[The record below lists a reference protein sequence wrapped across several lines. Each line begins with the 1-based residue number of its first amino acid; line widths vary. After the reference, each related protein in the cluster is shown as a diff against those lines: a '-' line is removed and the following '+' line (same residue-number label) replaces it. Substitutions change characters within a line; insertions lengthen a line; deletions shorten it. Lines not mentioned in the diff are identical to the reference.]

1 MPYGETEFFKKKHI
15 NSEQPWYKK
24 PERLSFC
31 VPVLKVIFVL
41 Y

>member
-1 MPYGETEFFKKKHI
+1 MPYGETGFFNKTHI
-15 NSEQPWYKK
+15 NSEQPSYKK

-31 VPVLKVIFVL
+31 VQVLEVSFVL